1 MDKEKEFLILASTYG
16 KANTPIPCWKEYK
29 LVWWFLD
36 SLPEKSTE
44 VEIFYALQQSIDKNW
59 LLR

>member
-36 SLPEKSTE
+36 SLPEKST
-44 VEIFYALQQSIDKNW
+44 
-59 LLR
+59 